1 MKSILLA
8 LLFTLPFCSYAE
20 PKDEVNDLLNRMH
33 EATKAADD
41 GAYFAMFT
49 DDAVFFGTDV
59 WERWE
64 LPEFESLYR
73 PYMQSGRGWWFQMR
87 DRHISVQPGGEVA
100 IFDETL
106 YSAAYGQCR
115 GTGACRLED
124 GAWKIASYHL
134 DITIPNSVSTPIV
147 QMIRDEEGNRI
158 ELMTFNIRYGTADD
172 GDNVWNNRRD
182 LVTGLIRG
190 ELPDVLGVQE
200 ALRFQIDEMSEA
212 MPGYAWVGVGR
223 DDGEQAGEFA
233 PILYNTDKLRLLQS
247 GTFWFSETP
256 DVPGSKSYGNSIPR
270 ICTWAYFTPYQAS
283 NPRPFMVANVHLD
296 HQSDES
302 RLKSM
307 QQVRK
312 LLDEDDLGE
321 SYPCFVIGDFNCA
334 PDSAPIATLIGQ
346 GWLEALDDD
355 AKTGTFHGFTG
366 EAGDKR
372 IDMILMPDRCELEES
387 EVITLGGE
395 NGVWPSDHYPVRAIV
410 TLYPQRDD

>member
-1 MKSILLA
+1 
-8 LLFTLPFCSYAE
+8 
-20 PKDEVNDLLNRMH
+20 
-33 EATKAADD
+33 
-41 GAYFAMFT
+41 
-49 DDAVFFGTDV
+49 
-59 WERWE
+59 
-64 LPEFESLYR
+64 
-73 PYMQSGRGWWFQMR
+73 
-87 DRHISVQPGGEVA
+87 
-100 IFDETL
+100 
-106 YSAAYGQCR
+106 
-115 GTGACRLED
+115 
-124 GAWKIASYHL
+124 
-134 DITIPNSVSTPIV
+134 
-147 QMIRDEEGNRI
+147 
-158 ELMTFNIRYGTADD
+158 
-172 GDNVWNNRRD
+172 
-182 LVTGLIRG
+182 
-190 ELPDVLGVQE
+190 
-200 ALRFQIDEMSEA
+200 
-212 MPGYAWVGVGR
+212 
-223 DDGEQAGEFA
+223 
-233 PILYNTDKLRLLQS
+233 
-247 GTFWFSETP
+247 
-256 DVPGSKSYGNSIPR
+256 
-270 ICTWAYFTPYQAS
+270 
-283 NPRPFMVANVHLD
+283 MVANVHLD